1 MKFNSSFDDG
11 ESTRIRTFTHTAR
24 YKSIEQ
30 TATLEIEIPLAEDL
44 TIEEL
49 LAHIVITN
57 KIMTPFRKE
66 FEQALRK
73 FIDEETRKYENEI
86 GDAYIEQLLHDEN
99 SIDVSSWMK
108 NDANDSNSVPF
119 SDCFLFIMRNSSHER
134 IEMII
139 SLERKMAEKMNALVR
154 ARDFELERMMRE
166 CEEAVKDTI
175 SDEGTPVPA
184 NAHQLSRLNEKLR
197 QVSNNYTRQ
206 IQALADRQRHEYR
219 NLIRSVYERDEL
231 PPEALNDIPGNG
243 APGFRKSNSAYASL
257 NAAKRTPTGHLEES
271 FTIYLG
277 AQLKTMHNAR
287 LMTCRRLSDL
297 CRPSDVL
304 DAGALDTRRLHMNL
318 SLYRRGLSGLVLL
331 VNRDPFF
338 HIHNKTEFAKLCEQ
352 STELHFDSLQ
362 QQLDTVASCL
372 HDVCKDAANG
382 IEGISMRDECSLQV
396 GDVYITKHSNLATF
410 QLHDV
415 CKDAANGIEGIS
427 MRDECSLQVGDVYI
441 TKHSNLA
448 TFQVMFHLVVDSALE
463 TDDISSRHPCINGIR
478 NVIRLSSKCGITT
491 FSIPLLLVENTTE
504 RMTVSWCLKRAELV
518 FKCVKGFM
526 MEACAGSSTAGGG
539 PPVAATHY
547 NVNFVLPD
555 ALADSVY
562 SQIVEM
568 FPTIFHL
575 VPSVVV

>member
-30 TATLEIEIPLAEDL
+30 TATLDIEIPLAEDL

-219 NLIRSVYERDEL
+219 NLIRSLYERDEL

-410 QLHDV
+410 Q
-415 CKDAANGIEGIS
+415 
-427 MRDECSLQVGDVYI
+427 
-441 TKHSNLA
+441 
-448 TFQVMFHLVVDSALE
+448 VMFHLVVDSALE

>member
-1 MKFNSSFDDG
+1 MKFNSSFDDD
-11 ESTRIRTFTHTAR
+11 EPARVRTFTHTAR
-24 YKSIEQ
+24 YKSVEQ
-30 TATLEIEIPLAEDL
+30 TATLDVEIPLSENL

-49 LAHIVITN
+49 LAHIIVTN
-57 KIMTPFRKE
+57 KIIPPFRKE

-86 GDAYIEQLLHDEN
+86 GDGYIEELLRDDTLIDPSDWARVFSPVKDET
-99 SIDVSSWMK
+99 SGSG
-108 NDANDSNSVPF
+108 SVPF
-119 SDCFLFIMRNSSHER
+119 SDCFQFIMRNSTHER

-166 CEEAVKDTI
+166 CEEAVKDAV
-175 SDEGTPVPA
+175 SDEGAPVPA

-197 QVSNNYTRQ
+197 QISNNYACQ
-206 IQALADRQRHEYR
+206 ISALADRQRREYR
-219 NLIRSVYERDEL
+219 NVIRSLYERDEV
-231 PPEALNDIPGNG
+231 PPEALNEIPSGVTHT
-243 APGFRKSNSAYASL
+243 FRKSNSAYASL
-257 NAAKRTPTGHLEES
+257 NAAKTSPTDRLEES

-287 LMTCRRLSDL
+287 LMACHRLTDL
-297 CRPSDVL
+297 CRPSDIFEP
-304 DAGALDTRRLHMNL
+304 GALDTRRLHMNL
-318 SLYRRGLSGLVLL
+318 SLYRRGLNGLVLL
-331 VNRDPFF
+331 VNRDPYF
-338 HIHNKTEFAKLCEQ
+338 HIHNRTEFARVCEQ

-362 QQLDTVASCL
+362 HQLDEVCSAL
-372 HDVCKDAANG
+372 RDVCKDAASG
-382 IEGISMRDECSLQV
+382 IEGIGVRDESSLKV
-396 GDVYITKHSNLATF
+396 GDVYVT
-410 QLHDV
+410 
-415 CKDAANGIEGIS
+415 
-427 MRDECSLQVGDVYI
+427 R
-441 TKHSNLA
+441 HSNLA
-448 TFQVMFHLVVDSALE
+448 TFQVVFHLVTDDALE

-504 RMTVSWCLKRAELV
+504 RMTVAWCLKRAELV

-526 MEACAGSSTAGGG
+526 MEACGGSSTAGGG

-555 ALADSVY
+555 ALAESVY